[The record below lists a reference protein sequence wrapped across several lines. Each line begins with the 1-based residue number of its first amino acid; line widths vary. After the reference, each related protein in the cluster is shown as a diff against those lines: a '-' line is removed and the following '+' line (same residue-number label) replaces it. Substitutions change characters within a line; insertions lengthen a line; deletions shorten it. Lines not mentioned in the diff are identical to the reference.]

1 MKKVLVCI
9 LVLVLCL
16 TAFVACDP
24 KEPQGPSAEITAA
37 KQTLDVKY
45 KDTEVTPA
53 DYEVMSKVVA
63 KGKSYDV
70 EWTIAITSGA
80 AGSVVIAESATAGM
94 VKVDIVPE
102 RPETDIVYDL
112 TARIYGNGE
121 ELTVTY
127 RRTVP
132 QWKEFTFA
140 EYAAAEKDSAVVVKG
155 LISGIIAK
163 SKGATNNCL
172 YVNDATEGGY
182 YVYQLAKDPV
192 TELNLAVGMEV
203 RVTGVKDNYNGTLE
217 IKNAE
222 VEVLNQTPVAV
233 AAADFTQKFIA
244 AENTKA
250 PELVGP
256 QAQLVTIKGA
266 TLTSK
271 GDNGYYNF
279 TLEGKSTY
287 VRISSSTCP
296 LTKAEQ
302 TAFEKAFTDHIGYT
316 ADITGVICVYGG
328 AFYLTPVDSN
338 VFTNFQ
344 LPQLDDAGKVAFVKE
359 NLKVDANVTG
369 NFTLPASGLYDTTI
383 AWAVKEASDNITIT
397 KNDKNKCYDAKV
409 TLPTDAEAKVVIVAT
424 ITSGEVNDTKE
435 FELTIAK
442 EQIVTIA
449 QFLQKKEDST
459 IYSIVGWI
467 AAANANAGKTGSFVL
482 IDDTGAVF
490 SYNKADVAVGDKVK
504 VTGTRSS
511 NNGVPQIGTTSVEK
525 LTAEAHELPAPRT
538 ISVSA
543 IDTSKLTTDTIGD
556 YCGEYLEITGVTL
569 SIGQYVN
576 GNNGDKQVLSLYM
589 NDAIKA
595 ICTDELA
602 NSYATVKVYGF
613 CRGFKTDNYLTIQ
626 VTKVEGQD
634 PLSDAD
640 KIANIK
646 AELDK
651 VAGTRNDNFT
661 LPTTVFG
668 VEVAWASNNEAIA
681 INGANATVTRG
692 TDADVDV
699 TLTATFT
706 VGTAQNHEVT
716 VKVEKVAEITGNS
729 VTVKKTMTELATAEG
744 WDNTTTG
751 QEFALDGVVTCKF
764 AGGEQGQ
771 YGPNTGKFYT
781 DHVRVYAT
789 DTPAGTL
796 TISVA
801 NGYELVSIKI
811 ECVTGGTY
819 ADFKLSN
826 DLEGAS
832 VCNVETAVSG
842 SSVSLTAVK
851 VGKDGK
857 QVRILSIE
865 VVYAPVA

>member
-24 KEPQGPSAEITAA
+24 KEQGPSAEISAA

-63 KGKSYDV
+63 KGKTYDV
-70 EWTIAITSGA
+70 EWTIAIVSGA

-140 EYAAAEKDSAVVVKG
+140 EYVAAEKDSAVVVKG

-182 YVYQLAKDPV
+182 YVYQLTKDPV

-217 IKNAE
+217 IKNAD
-222 VEVLNQTPVAV
+222 VEILNATPVAV
-233 AAADFTQKFIA
+233 EAADFTQKFIN

-250 PELVGP
+250 PELVNP

-296 LTKAEQ
+296 LSTEEQ

-328 AFYLTPVDSN
+328 AFYLTPVDGN

-344 LPQLDDAGKVAFVKE
+344 LPALDDAGKVAFVKE
-359 NLKVDANVTG
+359 NLTVDTNVTG
-369 NFTLPASGLYDTTI
+369 NFQLPDAGMYDTTI
-383 AWAVKEASDNITIT
+383 AWAVKEASDYITIA
-397 KNDKNKCYDAKV
+397 KNDSKHRYDATV

-449 QFLQKKEDST
+449 QFLEKEEDST
-459 IYSIVGWI
+459 IYSIIGWI

-490 SYNKADVAVGDKVK
+490 SYNKADVTVGDKVK

-511 NNGVPQIGTTSVEK
+511 NNGVPQIGTANVEK

-543 IDTSKLTTDTIGD
+543 IDTSTLTKETVGD
-556 YCGEYLEITGVTL
+556 YCGEYLEITDVTL
-569 SIGQYVN
+569 AIGEFVN
-576 GNNGDKQVLSLYM
+576 GNNGNKQVLSLYM

-634 PLSDAD
+634 ALSDAD
-640 KIANIK
+640 KIAKIK

-651 VAGTRNDNFT
+651 VAGTHNDNFV
-661 LPTTVFG
+661 LPTTVCG
-668 VEVAWASNNEAIA
+668 VAVTWASNNAAIA
-681 INGANATVTRG
+681 IEGANATVTRG
-692 TDADVDV
+692 ADADVDV

-706 VGTAQNHEVT
+706 VGTEQHYDIV
-716 VKVEKVAEITGNS
+716 VKVEKVAEVGGDS
-729 VTVKKTMTELATAEG
+729 VTLTKTAEELAAAHSDWTVG
-744 WDNTTTG
+744 GSSVTR
-751 QEFALDGVVTCKF
+751 LDSVELDSVITLSF
-764 AGGEQGQ
+764 AGTPVGS
-771 YGPNTGKFYT
+771 YGLNTGKIYSDGFRIYQNEQPQVTVSAATGYVIVSVKITYT
-781 DHVRVYAT
+781 VSNTGVLTLNDANVASDQVVDVNANSIVFSVGNT
-789 DTPAGTL
+789 GTK
-796 TISVA
+796 T
-801 NGYELVSIKI
+801 NG
-811 ECVTGGTY
+811 
-819 ADFKLSN
+819 
-826 DLEGAS
+826 
-832 VCNVETAVSG
+832 
-842 SSVSLTAVK
+842 
-851 VGKDGK
+851 
-857 QVRILSIE
+857 QVRISAIE
-865 VVYAPVA
+865 VVYAPAA